1 MKRIISSFLCLI
13 FVFILGASAFVKEEG
28 NNLEITRSNFSDII
42 VPYYENQEN
51 VKVINKDGS
60 DITDVFYMDTWKYYK
75 QQDYDYIEQYCKQNV
90 KIMSRIE
97 VETQTIETRASS
109 TKSISE
115 VFTEYPEDDILGH
128 RITVNYTI
136 SGTYIYD
143 RNTGKI
149 LSAYNAS
156 LKNIMYADAGVGWH
170 FSPKNISTNANKS
183 SDGYTARFS
192 ASFHLYGNFS
202 GENVKIEDADFGTL
216 GDTVEV
222 TPGSD

>member
-13 FVFILGASAFVKEEG
+13 FVFILGASAFAKEEG

-60 DITDVFYMDTWKYYK
+60 DITDVFYMDTWKYCCK

-115 VFTEYPEDDILGH
+115 VFTEYPEDDILG
-128 RITVNYTI
+128 RSDNGQLYNIR
-136 SGTYIYD
+136 YIY
-143 RNTGKI
+143 
-149 LSAYNAS
+149 L
-156 LKNIMYADAGVGWH
+156 
-170 FSPKNISTNANKS
+170 
-183 SDGYTARFS
+183 
-192 ASFHLYGNFS
+192 
-202 GENVKIEDADFGTL
+202 
-216 GDTVEV
+216 
-222 TPGSD
+222 

>member
-1 MKRIISSFLCLI
+1 MTTCILLILTFLCNGL
-13 FVFILGASAFVKEEG
+13 VYTGASARSYERKSLRVGLTDSVSKRFKKTTLIENRTV
-28 NNLEITRSNFSDII
+28 EI
-42 VPYYENQEN
+42 
-51 VKVINKDGS
+51 
-60 DITDVFYMDTWKYYK
+60 
-75 QQDYDYIEQYCKQNV
+75 
-90 KIMSRIE
+90 
-97 VETQTIETRASS
+97 
-109 TKSISE
+109 
-115 VFTEYPEDDILGH
+115 EY
-128 RITVNYTI
+128 VI
-136 SGTYIYD
+136 SGLYVYD
-143 RNTGKI
+143 ANTGKI